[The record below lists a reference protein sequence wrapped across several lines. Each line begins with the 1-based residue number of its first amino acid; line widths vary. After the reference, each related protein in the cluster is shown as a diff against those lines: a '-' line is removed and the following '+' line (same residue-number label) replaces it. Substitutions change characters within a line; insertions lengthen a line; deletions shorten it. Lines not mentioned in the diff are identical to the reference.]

1 MVGMSIGEH
10 SPGTNLYHQVCRF
23 QHRNLKCRKE
33 RMQRRRDEAEIK
45 NKTIDNNISDYPRVR
60 GKEER
65 VETRHDNNALNLT
78 DKAAEVHE
86 RVSICRMYLQRGDG
100 GDVLE
105 TSLLIFQVVSLWS
118 LVPLAHLPQFDG
130 LIFVERESTAQ
141 KADKN
146 RAFNQSIYSKM

>member
-23 QHRNLKCRKE
+23 QHRNLKCRKK
-33 RMQRRRDEAEIK
+33 RTQRRRDEAEIK
-45 NKTIDNNISDYPRVR
+45 TTTIDNNISDYLRVR
-60 GKEER
+60 GKEQT
-65 VETRHDNNALNLT
+65 VETRYDNNTLNLT
-78 DKAAEVHE
+78 DKATGVHE
-86 RVSICRMYLQRGDG
+86 QVSICRMYLQGGDG

-130 LIFVERESTAQ
+130 LIFVETESTAQ
-141 KADKN
+141 EADQTDRKLTKLS
-146 RAFNQSIYSKM
+146 F